1 MKLWERVW
9 RISSTKINWCSTKIK
24 WWRIIGTRSSLQWH
38 LILRRR
44 KLGVPGQECWRVRPR
59 QVQYAL
65 TVRLHGSSDLDVFYQ
80 IFIYEEYLSLRSL
93 EDVSL
98 VLDLGANVG
107 YSSAYFLSCFP
118 DSRVLAVEPD
128 DRNVEVCRAN
138 LKPYGDRALV
148 VNGAVW
154 SECTRLDVSKG
165 TYGDG
170 REWATEV
177 LQSPDGSAGDV
188 EGWDVSSLIEMAG
201 TGNVD
206 LLKVDIERAEL
217 AVFGETAKKWLPR
230 VRNIC
235 IELHGADCAD
245 AFFSA
250 LAGFDYELAYSGE
263 LTICRNLRAKTDA
276 ALAISDGSEAQAC

>member
-1 MKLWERVW
+1 MQRLRCEAYIFFRRLREIGAPALLLWFLLRLKRSLGLPWPER
-9 RISSTKINWCSTKIK
+9 C
-24 WWRIIGTRSSLQWH
+24 
-38 LILRRR
+38 
-44 KLGVPGQECWRVRPR
+44 RVHPR
-59 QVQYAL
+59 QVIHPFD
-65 TVRLHGSSDLDVFYQ
+65 VRLGGSSDLDVFTQ
-80 IFIYEEYLSLRSL
+80 IFVELEYSCLRGL
-93 EDVSL
+93 KNISL

-107 YSSAYFLSCFP
+107 YSSAYLLSCFP

-148 VNGAVW
+148 VHGAVW

-170 REWATEV
+170 REWATQV

-188 EGWDVSSLIEMAG
+188 EGWDVSSLIDMAG
-201 TGNVD
+201 NANVD

-217 AVFGETAKKWLPR
+217 AVFGETAKKWLPE

-235 IELHGADCAD
+235 IELHGPDCAE

-263 LTICRNLRAKTDA
+263 LTICRSLRAKTDA